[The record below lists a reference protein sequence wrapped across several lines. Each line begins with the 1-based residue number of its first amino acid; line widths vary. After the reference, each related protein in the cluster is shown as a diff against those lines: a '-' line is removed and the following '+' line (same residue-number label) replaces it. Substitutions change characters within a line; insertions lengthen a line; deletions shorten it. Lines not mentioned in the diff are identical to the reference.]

1 MPISLTWPADRI
13 CRLPSVSADAMSRR
27 TPHFDGTM
35 SSTTISA
42 RDANQHFAEMLGRAA
57 AGETVVITRR
67 GKPVA
72 TLAPYR
78 PERAVSPEWKAAQDR
93 LLASLERG
101 VTIGISEA
109 EARAWKWNR
118 DELYE
123 RD

>member
-1 MPISLTWPADRI
+1 
-13 CRLPSVSADAMSRR
+13 
-27 TPHFDGTM
+27 M

-42 RDANQHFAEMLGRAA
+42 RHANQRFADILGKAA
-57 AGETVVITRR
+57 AGETVIITRR

-78 PERAVSPEWKAAQDR
+78 PNAASSPERKAAWGR
-93 LLASLERG
+93 LLASLKRG

-109 EARAWKWNR
+109 EARAWTWNR
-118 DELYE
+118 SDLYD